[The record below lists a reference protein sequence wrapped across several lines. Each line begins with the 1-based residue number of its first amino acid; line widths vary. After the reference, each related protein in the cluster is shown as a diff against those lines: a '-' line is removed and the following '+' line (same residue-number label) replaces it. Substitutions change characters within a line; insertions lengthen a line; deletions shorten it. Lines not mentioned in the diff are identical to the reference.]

1 MDVFSLLSSV
11 SKVAIGAFVVTLGIV
26 IYEVILIFRSH
37 ADAEQKVAIP
47 EFRTGEKA
55 TQSKVLST
63 EMPAPPTKKQVTRR
77 DELKK
82 KLVWL
87 LALLSILGLL
97 ALGTYLYRKL
107 ALPKFF
113 NKNVTQ
119 VLPTES
125 PETASPTPGEGKA
138 PKFEGGGGAGGLPPT
153 AVPPTAAPTSTVTP
167 TITEEAQ
174 LQNSLAGEAPTATP
188 TPASA
193 VGATSTPTRTPTPT
207 STSATATPTT
217 GQISELP
224 QSGIWSSVA
233 MVSAIALLL
242 ILLAFVV

>member
-174 LQNSLAGEAPTATP
+174 LQNSLAGEVPTAT
-188 TPASA
+188 
-193 VGATSTPTRTPTPT
+193 VATAAPTRTPTPT
-207 STSATATPTT
+207 SGSISATATPTT

>member
-138 PKFEGGGGAGGLPPT
+138 PKFEGGGEAGGLPPT

-174 LQNSLAGEAPTATP
+174 LQNSLAGEVPTAT
-188 TPASA
+188 
-193 VGATSTPTRTPTPT
+193 VATATPTRTPTPT
-207 STSATATPTT
+207 SGSISATATPTT